1 MGEQRDRCVDGSRG
15 RGRVWDRRSS
25 CSPLLSFF
33 DFIFF
38 PLFCF
43 MKFSAMDKEGKMVT
57 WIRPGHLSFRVAR
70 VPVRAGRLC
79 RMRLT
84 NLDFWEILYGPF
96 YARYSMS
103 SRLFKL
109 KRI

>member
-1 MGEQRDRCVDGSRG
+1 
-15 RGRVWDRRSS
+15 
-25 CSPLLSFF
+25 
-33 DFIFF
+33 
-38 PLFCF
+38 
-43 MKFSAMDKEGKMVT
+43 MKFSVMDKEGKMVT